1 MHFIKITD
9 YLDYIGV
16 NDRETPRFENI
27 WPLPKGVSYNSY
39 LLKSD
44 KTALLDTVKI
54 TKVSDFINN
63 LRNSLDGRE
72 LDYLVVH
79 HMEPDHAGSIK
90 SLLDLYPNIKI
101 VGNKKTI
108 QFLSEFFD
116 ITDNT
121 ILIDEGD
128 TLDLGDRKLVFYKT
142 PMVHW
147 PESMVSYEVNSK
159 ILFSQDIFGGF
170 GALDGNI
177 FDDEQGD
184 FEALETEIRRYYSN
198 IVGKHSKSANMALN
212 KLKDLEIDM
221 ICPVHG
227 PIWRKSPEKIIN
239 LYKKYANHETD
250 PGIVIAY
257 GSMYGTNAKMADYLA
272 RELVNNGINNICV
285 FDVSKTNISYIL
297 SEVWRYNGLILG
309 SCTYDNRAYPK
320 MTDLMNILEM
330 NKIENHYLGIFGSF
344 SWSGGGVKEIRE
356 FSEKTKFDLV
366 DEVEVK
372 SRITD
377 EDYINLEELAKNM
390 AEKVLG

>member
-39 LLKSD
+39 LLKSE

-63 LRNSLDGRE
+63 LRNSLNGRD

-101 VGNKKTI
+101 VGNKKTV

-116 ITDNT
+116 INDNV
-121 ILIDEGD
+121 ILVDEGD

-227 PIWRKSPEKIIN
+227 AIWRQSPEKIIN
-239 LYKKYANHETD
+239 LYKRYANHETD

-272 RELVNNGINNICV
+272 RELVNNGVNNIYV

-320 MTDLMNILEM
+320 ITDLMNILEM

-344 SWSGGGVKEIRE
+344 SWSGGGVKEIKE
-356 FSEKTKFDLV
+356 FSDKTKFDLV

-372 SRITD
+372 SRIKD
-377 EDYINLEELAKNM
+377 EDYIKLEELAKNM

>member
-320 MTDLMNILEM
+320 MTDLMNILDM

-344 SWSGGGVKEIRE
+344 SWSGGSVKEIRE

-377 EDYINLEELAKNM
+377 EDYIKLEELAKNM